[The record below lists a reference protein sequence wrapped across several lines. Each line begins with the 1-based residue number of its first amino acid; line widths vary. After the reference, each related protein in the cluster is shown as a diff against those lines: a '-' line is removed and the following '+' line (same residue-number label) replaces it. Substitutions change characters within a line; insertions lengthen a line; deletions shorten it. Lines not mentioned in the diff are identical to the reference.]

1 MNVLI
6 IDVTNSIPCWAIPL
20 IVGLICAIFGYLLG
34 RLAGQKNDP
43 SNDLDLWKRKNASL
57 KADLDACRSELSIVS
72 SAIAAAAST
81 TTSITSSFTSEDID
95 ITPPKASLI
104 PFDADAAK
112 AAFGKAIKENDLT
125 IIEGIG
131 PKIKELFH
139 NFEIKTWASLADTS
153 VETCQ
158 EVLDS
163 GGKRFQIHHP
173 KNWPLQAKLATEGKW
188 DELKKWQDEHEYGK
202 D

>member
-1 MNVLI
+1 MNIVI
-6 IDVTNSIPCWAIPL
+6 IDVTNSIPCWVIPL
-20 IVGLICAIFGYLLG
+20 IVGLICTIFGYLLG

-72 SAIAAAAST
+72 SATAAAST
-81 TTSITSSFTSEDID
+81 TASITSSFSSDASDTS
-95 ITPPKASLI
+95 PKASLI
-104 PFDADAAK
+104 PFDAAAAK

-173 KNWPLQAKLATEGKW
+173 KNWPLQAQLATEGKW
-188 DELKKWQDEHEYGK
+188 YELKKWQDEHEYGK